1 LTESFSISF
10 SESSEG
16 MVDACILKRD
26 TADVVN
32 RASVYGSDVV
42 NIKSVECGSADVSRC
57 SAVSAVSSDGD

>member
-1 LTESFSISF
+1 
-10 SESSEG
+10 